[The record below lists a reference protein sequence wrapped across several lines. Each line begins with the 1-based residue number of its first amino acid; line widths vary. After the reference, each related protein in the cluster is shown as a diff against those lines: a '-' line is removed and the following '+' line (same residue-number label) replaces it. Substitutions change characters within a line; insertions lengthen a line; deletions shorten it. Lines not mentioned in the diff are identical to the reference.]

1 MDKDT
6 PKPEIKDLLKEA
18 TDGLLTD
25 ETLDAIQATFELQ
38 VEAKASLREASALEK
53 QDQAY
58 SAKLEELLEAIDAD
72 KTAKLQK
79 VVESVDSNNAKKLKG
94 VITRYNKVLKEDAGV
109 FKESMVKTISNYLE
123 DFLDETVPQ
132 AAINEAVNNKRAMA
146 VLSGLRGQLSIGSSL
161 LDESVR
167 EAVIDG
173 KTQLE
178 EAAKETSAREQE
190 VSVLKEQLS
199 KTQSN
204 LLLEQRS
211 AELPDKKKAYL
222 KKILGNKSVE
232 FIKENF
238 DYTLKLYDRKET
250 EQLDI
255 LREEAMDERIAQDDV
270 PLREA
275 LEQVAPAAPKVK
287 GPMNEYMS
295 ELERT

>member
-1 MDKDT
+1 MDPKET
-6 PKPEIKDLLKEA
+6 PKPEIKAILKEA

-25 ETLDAIQATFELQ
+25 ETLDAIQETFEAQ
-38 VEAKASLREASALEK
+38 VEAKATLREAAALEK

-58 SAKLEELLEAIDAD
+58 SDKLTELLEAIDAD

-94 VITRYNKVLKEDAGV
+94 VITKYNKVLKEDASV
-109 FKESMVKTISNYLE
+109 FKESMVKTVSNYLE

-132 AAINEAVNNKRAMA
+132 AAINEAVNNKRAIA
-146 VLSGLRGQLSIGSSL
+146 VLSGLRNQLSIGSSL

-178 EAAKETSAREQE
+178 EAAASNAKTEEE
-190 VSVLKEQLS
+190 LSVLKEQLT
-199 KTQSN
+199 KTQAN

-211 AELPDKKKAYL
+211 AELPEKKKDYL

-232 FIKENF
+232 FI
-238 DYTLKLYDRKET
+238 
-250 EQLDI
+250 
-255 LREEAMDERIAQDDV
+255 
-270 PLREA
+270 
-275 LEQVAPAAPKVK
+275 
-287 GPMNEYMS
+287 
-295 ELERT
+295 